1 MSQIL
6 KQADRDFNYNQ
17 HVKVSHG
24 KGQQLTWTDGDGSAE
39 RQKVQEKVKWIS
51 SRKKKILNKTKNKQ
65 KHMISKM
72 KTSFSGLTSKLDT
85 EEQVSLSQQRYLQGS
100 RHGSNL
106 SFNSWMNG

>member
-1 MSQIL
+1 MS
-6 KQADRDFNYNQ
+6 KS
-17 HVKVSHG
+17 VMEKVSNSHEQMG
-24 KGQQLTWTDGDGSAE
+24 MVQQRDRKSKKKSNE
-39 RQKVQEKVKWIS
+39 YPQEKKNPQQN
-51 SRKKKILNKTKNKQ
+51 KKQK